1 MYSVCKKLKSNN
13 GATLMLALLF
23 FIVCAV
29 TGSMILLSATVATG
43 GLDGMR
49 ERDQNF
55 YAVRSAAKFV
65 EERLKKESIEVTEE
79 IDIILVEDDDSDAEE
94 DDETEDED
102 EEKEKQYDYKEPKV
116 ERVYKSGGTEVR
128 NEIDPD
134 SALGNDI
141 LYTLLFNENVSNY
154 NTKLRA
160 VVEEDDELPN
170 SPPKEFY
177 DPWFIEGE
185 KKETDEFEY
194 MVKVFDGAEEKR
206 DLKVKMTAKMDSRG
220 NLTLTFKNDDSVD
233 TRNKYEI
240 KLKMK
245 YEEKNVSSPSE
256 TSDKIERKY
265 RLEYNST
272 SLEKVITTEE

>member
-1 MYSVCKKLKSNN
+1 MIAIRNKLKSNN
-13 GATLMLALLF
+13 GATLMLALFF

-65 EERLKKESIEVTEE
+65 EEQLKNESIEVTEE
-79 IDIILVEDDDSDAEE
+79 IEITLGEDDESEDEE
-94 DDETEDED
+94 DDESED
-102 EEKEKQYDYKEPKV
+102 EEKEKEYEYRELKF
-116 ERVYKSGGTEVR
+116 ERVYKSDGTEHR

-141 LYTLLFNENVSNY
+141 LYTLLFNDNVSNY
-154 NTKLRA
+154 QNKKDA
-160 VVEEDDELPN
+160 VGEITN
-170 SPPKEFY
+170 SPPREFY
-177 DPWFIEGE
+177 EPWFIEGE

-194 MVKVFDGAEEKR
+194 TVKVFDGAEEKS

-220 NLTLTFKNDDSVD
+220 NLTLTFENDDSVD
-233 TRNKYEI
+233 TRNKYKI
-240 KLKMK
+240 KLKIK

-265 RLEYNST
+265 RLECSSV
-272 SLEKVITTEE
+272 SLEKDITTE